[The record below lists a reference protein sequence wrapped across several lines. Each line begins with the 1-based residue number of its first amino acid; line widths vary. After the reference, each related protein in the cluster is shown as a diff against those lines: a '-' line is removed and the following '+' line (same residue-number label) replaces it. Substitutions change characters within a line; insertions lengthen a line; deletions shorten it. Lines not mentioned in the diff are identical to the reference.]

1 MQNIKSLSILLGFI
15 TPKDGHIDLKYIY
28 IYIYIY
34 IIFLR
39 DFNKTNICLWQS

>member
-15 TPKDGHIDLKYIY
+15 IPKDGHIDLK
-28 IYIYIY
+28 YIYIY